1 MRVACV
7 YQVGVAPIMGV
18 SLPFISYGGSI
29 LFFYSAILGLTLN
42 VYRRKDIVEPTIGTE
57 VKV

>member
-1 MRVACV
+1 
-7 YQVGVAPIMGV
+7 MGV